1 MLDQSPSTLAEIVRE
16 ANVTNRLLAE
26 INGTLKGITRFTI
39 GSFTA
44 ANATSTVVTD
54 ATVTASSF
62 IGLMETNAAAGT
74 LQAGTNRLYVSAR
87 TAGTSF
93 TVATAGG
100 GSAAGTETFVYIIIS
115 PL

>member
-1 MLDQSPSTLAEIVRE
+1 MLDNPGIAELVRNGSISNQLLGLIVE
-16 ANVTNRLLAE
+16 ALR
-26 INGTLKGITRFTI
+26 GITRFKI
-39 GSFTA
+39 GTFNA
-44 ANATSTVVTD
+44 ANATSTVVNDTS
-54 ATVTASSF
+54 VSASSF

-87 TAGTSF
+87 SAGTSF

>member
-1 MLDQSPSTLAEIVRE
+1 MFDGSSPALAELVRE
-16 ANVTNRLLAE
+16 ANVSNRVLAE
-26 INGTLKGITRFTI
+26 IVNALRGITRFTI
-39 GSFTA
+39 GTFTA
-44 ANATSTVVTD
+44 ANATSTVVSNT
-54 ATVTASSF
+54 AVTASSF